1 MTARWPC
8 TLLATLAVLA
18 AAPSL
23 ATAATGNAAST
34 QTYVHGNYTV
44 VHYFTSHIPQVK
56 AEIASV
62 LTGVQRECP
71 LAAAGSPQ
79 NVDSEQLSD
88 EVIGTMV
95 TTATQHN
102 LPPILKGIRE
112 AVPLHWSNSALT
124 RSIKAYVAKA
134 KVLSTLAVPHLCA
147 DVKEWVANGFKT
159 LPGNTASF
167 APRFLSAWVAPGYLP
182 AGLAPYETAQDKAL
196 ARRTAKLEEQW
207 SEFEANEVETWGN
220 IMNAM
225 VLQP

>member
-1 MTARWPC
+1 MTVRWLC
-8 TLLATLAVLA
+8 TLLATFAVLA
-18 AAPSL
+18 AGPSL

-34 QTYVHGNYTV
+34 QTYVQGNYTV
-44 VHYFTSHIPQVK
+44 VHYFTSHIPAVK

-71 LAAAGSPQ
+71 LAAAASPQ

-95 TTATQHN
+95 TTVTQHN
-102 LPPILKGIRE
+102 LPPILKGIRV
-112 AVPLHWSNSALT
+112 AAPLHWSNSALT
-124 RSIKAYVAKA
+124 RSVKAYVAKA

-147 DVKEWVANGFKT
+147 DVKEWVTNGFKM
-159 LPGNTASF
+159 LPANTASF

-182 AGLAPYETAQDKAL
+182 AGLTPYETAQDKAL